1 MRTAFIRRLEQLAA
15 QDPRIFLIVG
25 DLGYSV
31 IEPFRDRFPDRFL
44 NAGVAEQNMIGMA
57 AGLALASEAIV
68 FCYSIAN
75 FPTVRPMEQVR
86 NDVCY
91 HKANVKIVVV
101 GGGFAYGSQGYTH
114 FAVEDLALMR
124 ALPNL
129 VVCAPADA
137 HEARVIT
144 QLAANTPGPFYV
156 RLGKNREPT
165 LHESPRPFELGE
177 MIPLEKGGDG
187 TIFATGAI
195 AYEALQAAR
204 KVGAETSRRFT
215 VLSAPFLKP
224 FNRDQALQALKG
236 APWAMTVE
244 EHTGVNGLG
253 AAVAE
258 VMADDGMGIRLRRLA
273 APEYIPQSGSQEY
286 LRTFCGIDATG
297 IEKAIRK
304 LIL

>member
-1 MRTAFIRRLEQLAA
+1 MRTAFIKCLEELAKE
-15 QDPRIFLIVG
+15 DPRIFLIVG

-31 IEPFRDRFPDRFL
+31 IEPFRDQFPDRFL

-57 AGLALASEAIV
+57 AGLALASEAVV

-75 FPTVRPMEQVR
+75 FPTLRPMEQVR

-91 HKANVKIVVV
+91 HKANVKIVAV

-114 FAVEDLALMR
+114 FAVEDLGLMR
-124 ALPNL
+124 TLPNII
-129 VVCAPADA
+129 VCAPGDA

-144 QLAANTPGPFYV
+144 QVAARTSGPFYI
-156 RLGKNREPT
+156 RLGKSREPE
-165 LHESPRPFELGE
+165 LHESPCSFGLGE

-187 TIFATGAI
+187 TIFAIGAI
-195 AYEALQAAR
+195 TYEALHAAR
-204 KVGAETSRRFT
+204 KISSETGRRFT
-215 VLSAPFLKP
+215 VISVPFLKP
-224 FNRDQALQALKG
+224 FDRNQAIQALKE

-258 VMADDGMGIRLRRLA
+258 TIADEGMGIRLMRLA
-273 APEYIPQSGSQEY
+273 APEYISQSGSQSY
-286 LRTFCGIDATG
+286 LRTFCGIDAPG
-297 IEKAIRK
+297 IEKAIREF
-304 LIL
+304 IS